1 MTTGLH
7 TVADIYCNQCS
18 QVVGWKYVSAAPNLL
33 LSLVLI
39 TVLLDAGASVRE
51 KPEVQ
56 GGEIYSREVRM
67 LRRLLQH
74 FPAFQDDHLFIKF
87 SDLSVHE

>member
-33 LSLVLI
+33 FIIGSHH
-39 TVLLDAGASVRE
+39 SV
-51 KPEVQ
+51 
-56 GGEIYSREVRM
+56 
-67 LRRLLQH
+67 
-74 FPAFQDDHLFIKF
+74 A
-87 SDLSVHE
+87 